1 MYSTEILDHFER
13 PRNAGQVQKP
23 DAHVRLENPACGD
36 VVELTAKVETGEIAD
51 IRFLAKGC
59 VCAIACAS
67 MLTEMVRGNSVKGAA
82 RVSREELV
90 NRLGGLPAASE
101 HAAHLAMDALR
112 ELLRKLR

>member
-1 MYSTEILDHFER
+1 
-13 PRNAGQVQKP
+13 
-23 DAHVRLENPACGD
+23 
-36 VVELTAKVETGEIAD
+36 
-51 IRFLAKGC
+51 
-59 VCAIACAS
+59 